1 MELFAM
7 VHQAEASRRAH
18 VKIKEQ
24 GQHQFIADIDLVL
37 LLILLI
43 QSLFYLLS

>member
-37 LLILLI
+37 FVNPINTIFVLP
-43 QSLFYLLS
+43 S

>member
-18 VKIKEQ
+18 IKIKEQ

-37 LLILLI
+37 LLIPLI
-43 QSLFYLLS
+43 QSCLYLLS